1 LLIETDH
8 NCGHDTAIVTLS
20 LSLFVEP
27 VLFSMLSGV
36 FPTIRLWSQDTTS
49 RVIEFLFEFNSFFG
63 LQGEAD
69 YYRPL
74 TQRIFEILESSNN
87 SVMITGHSLGGGLAR
102 IVGTLT
108 EVPSVSF
115 SPPGLALSYRKYSAI
130 RPDGS
135 VLSITSKGAMHHE
148 SVAVITEFDW

>member
-1 LLIETDH
+1 VYVYKYTYIYINIYKGEESHFFDSFMYNYIEKEGNYHITS
-8 NCGHDTAIVTLS
+8 IVTLVFS
-20 LSLFVEP
+20 SLFVEP

-49 RVIEFLFEFNSFFG
+49 KVIEFLFEFNSFFG

-87 SVMITGHSLGGGLAR
+87 SVMITG
-102 IVGTLT
+102 I
-108 EVPSVSF
+108 
-115 SPPGLALSYRKYSAI
+115 
-130 RPDGS
+130 
-135 VLSITSKGAMHHE
+135 
-148 SVAVITEFDW
+148 